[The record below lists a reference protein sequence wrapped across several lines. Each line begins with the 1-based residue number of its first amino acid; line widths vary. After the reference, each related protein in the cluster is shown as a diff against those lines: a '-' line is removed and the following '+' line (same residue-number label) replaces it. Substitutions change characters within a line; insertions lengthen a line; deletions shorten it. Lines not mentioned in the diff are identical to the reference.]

1 MITQTL
7 LNEMDLY
14 IELLKQLRIENP
26 LKAKELAKKS
36 LIESGILNPDGST
49 KKYIID
55 FYE

>member
-14 IELLKQLRIENP
+14 IELLKQLRVENP

-36 LIESGILNPDGST
+36 LIESGILNSDGSI

>member
-1 MITQTL
+1 MITNEL
-7 LNEMDLY
+7 INEMDLY

-26 LKAKELAKKS
+26 LKAKEFAKKS
-36 LIESGILNPDGST
+36 LIESGILNPDGSI